1 MKPRIYTAKE
11 IDKMNLK
18 PIRLS
23 PTISGVY
30 RANNIL
36 ITPSEYS
43 SGIKAYQGYF

>member
-23 PTISGVY
+23 PIISGVH

-36 ITPSEYS
+36 ITHSEHS
-43 SGIKAYQGYF
+43 SGIKAYHSYF

>member
-1 MKPRIYTAKE
+1 MKPRIYTDKE
-11 IDKMNLK
+11 MKEMNLK

-36 ITPSEYS
+36 ITSSDYS